1 MLSLDRQYTETRA
14 SIRWRGGPRELAG
27 RAAAGR
33 RSVIAVGTPG
43 YNLAAIAQVF
53 SNRNYAIYTAGNSIS
68 LIGLWVQRLGVG
80 WLAWELTHSGFWL
93 GAVAFADLF
102 PVVIIGLFGGVLA
115 DRHDRRKILMAGQS
129 LALVQASALWGLSV
143 LGMINIETLFGL
155 SLFLGVVVAFVQSA
169 RLSMVPSLVR
179 EGDVAGAVAIGAVIF
194 NLARFVGPA
203 LAGVLIH
210 VFGIATAFAF
220 NAFTF
225 SALII
230 ALAFIRLGPH
240 PGIKRPRTGVLRE
253 AGSGLAYAFSHPA
266 IAPLLVLMVAVSV
279 LTRPALELL
288 PAFADAVFSQGAGGL
303 AVLTSAVGLGALA
316 AGLWLAQRG
325 SAAGFSTIALAATGA
340 GGLSII
346 VFSATTNLW
355 AAAPA
360 LAVTGFTIAA
370 VGITSQTLIQ
380 AGVDGHMRGR
390 VLSIWGLILRG
401 VPALGALTMGWVS
414 DFAGLKPP
422 VAVASVLCVAAALV
436 LWRGWRRR
444 IVVLESAA

>member
-1 MLSLDRQYTETRA
+1 M
-14 SIRWRGGPRELAG
+14 
-27 RAAAGR
+27 AAGT
-33 RSVIAVGTPG
+33 SG
-43 YNLAAIAQVF
+43 YNLAVIAQVF

-102 PVVIIGLFGGVLA
+102 PVVVIGLFGGVLA

-129 LALVQASALWGLSV
+129 LALVQACTLWGLTL
-143 LGMINIETLFGL
+143 LGTINIGTLFGL
-155 SLFLGVVVAFVQSA
+155 SLFLGVVVAFVQPA

-210 VFGIATAFAF
+210 MFGIATAFAF
-220 NAFTF
+220 NAVTF
-225 SALII
+225 SALIV
-230 ALAFIRLGPH
+230 ALLFIRLGPH
-240 PGIKRPRTGVLRE
+240 PGIKRARTGVFRE
-253 AGSGLAYAFSHPA
+253 AGSGLSYAFSHPA
-266 IAPLLVLMVAVSV
+266 IAPLLMLMVAVSL

-288 PAFADAVFSQGAGGL
+288 PAFVDAVFSQGPGGL

-325 SAAGFSTIALAATGA
+325 SAVGFSTISLVATA
-340 GGLSII
+340 VGGLSVI
-346 VFSATTNLW
+346 VFSLTTNLW

-360 LAVTGFTIAA
+360 LAVTGFAIAV

-380 AGVDGHMRGR
+380 AGVEGHMRGR

-401 VPALGALTMGWVS
+401 VPALGALGMGWVS
-414 DFAGLKPP
+414 DLVGLKPP
-422 VAVASVLCVAAALV
+422 VAVASILCVGAALV
-436 LWRGWRRR
+436 LWRGWRRQ
-444 IVVLESAA
+444 IVALEASA